1 MKGRREWRK
10 QPEGK
15 AGFKEPFFRRGNL
28 TVCQDKG
35 HSRGRDRKFTH
46 IFLAAT
52 ANLTYPF

>member
-35 HSRGRDRKFTH
+35 HIREAEIENSHTS
-46 IFLAAT
+46 FL
-52 ANLTYPF
+52 LQQRV